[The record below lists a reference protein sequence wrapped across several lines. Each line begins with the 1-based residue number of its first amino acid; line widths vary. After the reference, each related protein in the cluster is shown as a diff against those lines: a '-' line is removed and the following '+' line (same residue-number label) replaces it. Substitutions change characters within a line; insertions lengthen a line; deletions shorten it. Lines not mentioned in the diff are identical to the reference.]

1 MMRVIRVL
9 LSVLV
14 LLTVAESAAAQRI
27 FHGKETLR
35 VTLTTNL
42 RDLTRQRDST
52 DLQWFGAEMQY
63 TDDDGVEQRLPVEL
77 RARGHFRR
85 QSSNCAFPPIFLRA
99 EREVRDGGLL
109 QGNPRV
115 KIVTPCRPASGDYQ
129 QYILEEYRIYQA
141 YEQVDSIHHRTRLAE
156 ITYVDS
162 AGRMRPLSVTAFF
175 LEIGDEVSDHFDLQR
190 FESPGTTWH
199 FIRPE
204 VIDRLSL
211 FQYMIGNTDW
221 SVSGLHNIIILRD
234 SAANYHPVAYDFD
247 FAGIV
252 NARYATPPPQL
263 GIRSVRDRLHRGP
276 CRTAEQWAPTIA
288 YFQERRAAFDSI
300 WTTPLPGENERRM
313 ADAKRYL
320 DDFWRTLE
328 DPRRFK
334 REIIDVCRPDGN

>member
-1 MMRVIRVL
+1 MRILTLLASVL
-9 LSVLV
+9 LLGT
-14 LLTVAESAAAQRI
+14 LAEAQPLFR
-27 FHGKETLR
+27 ETEPLKI
-35 VTLTTNL
+35 TLSTNL

-52 DLQWFGAEMQY
+52 QLEWYGAEFRWQD
-63 TDDDGVEQRLPVEL
+63 TDGSEKVIPVEL

-85 QSSNCAFPPIFLRA
+85 QSTNCSFPPIYLRA
-99 EREVRDGGLL
+99 EREVRDGSIL

-115 KIVTPCRPASGDYQ
+115 KLVTPCRPGSGDYQ
-129 QYILEEYRIYQA
+129 QYILAEYQIYKS
-141 YEQVDSIHHRTRLAE
+141 YEVIDSVHHRTRLAE

-162 AGRMRPLSVTAFF
+162 AGRMRPITVTAFF
-175 LEIGDEVSDHFDLQR
+175 LETADEVADEYGLPL

-199 FIRPE
+199 FIRNE

-234 SAANYHPVAYDFD
+234 SSAQYRPVAYDFD
-247 FAGIV
+247 FTGLV

-263 GIRSVRDRLHRGP
+263 GIRTVRQRLHRGP

-288 YFQERRAAFDSI
+288 YFQERRAQLDSI
-300 WTTPLPGENERRM
+300 WSTPLAGQDPRRIR
-313 ADAKRYL
+313 DAQRYL
-320 DDFWRTLE
+320 AEFWEVLE